1 MYTPHLQ
8 WNHLISNE
16 ATLSLP
22 SQIHLHWSYIITNSS
37 QHRRKTE
44 VSHLEPVKVVEG
56 GVVPLGVAAVDGA
69 VVPHLLLLLLLTV
82 PARGALGRGVEGAAG
97 THLLLLFLLL
107 LLLFPCPAI
116 LTTWQNRYTVRIC
129 WQKSANNTVGKIN
142 KNYLII
148 QQLNTVVFPN
158 LKKKLQIFHVKSVPV
173 VK

>member
-1 MYTPHLQ
+1 M
-8 WNHLISNE
+8 
-16 ATLSLP
+16 
-22 SQIHLHWSYIITNSS
+22 
-37 QHRRKTE
+37 
-44 VSHLEPVKVVEG
+44 EG

-158 LKKKLQIFHVKSVPV
+158 LNNKLQIFHTIIL
-173 VK
+173 